1 MKSPKIVDLSE
12 RQIQFIAELGG
23 VMTVFTS
30 STVVG

>member
-12 RQIQFIAELGG
+12 RQIHFIAGLGG
-23 VMTVFTS
+23 VMTVFTG

>member
-1 MKSPKIVDLSE
+1 MKLPQKVDLSE
-12 RQIQFIAELGG
+12 KQIRFIVERGG

>member
-1 MKSPKIVDLSE
+1 MEKPTAVNISE
-12 RQIQFIAELGG
+12 KQASFIAERGG